1 MVGGGGDAGHSLWH
15 GGALAG
21 VQGSSQVY
29 LLVVTCHLATWSRAW
44 RQRRERRSEVV
55 FFPED
60 STSLFQPGSEGVREG
75 SGVGRLVAELRGV
88 RSTLD
93 LALFLLTCKQLTQ
106 EVIRW
111 VSWRQRSTEG
121 EI

>member
-1 MVGGGGDAGHSLWH
+1 M
-15 GGALAG
+15 
-21 VQGSSQVY
+21 
-29 LLVVTCHLATWSRAW
+29 
-44 RQRRERRSEVV
+44 V

-60 STSLFQPGSEGVREG
+60 STSLFQPGSEGVRGG

-111 VSWRQRSTEG
+111 VRWRQMSGEG
-121 EI
+121 DPRCQERGVRVRMVTDCSNLRVAGSQVRCMAE